1 MRLSALFEEFAQY
14 LKVERGASHRSIDTY
29 RRYFGYFQNF
39 AKDQVGG
46 SVLIAHF
53 TSELCRSYQYF
64 MASKELQ
71 PGSIRVRLAVLGSF
85 GKWAVKHSRL
95 EKNPME
101 VITLPAKR
109 SRIPAVPKW
118 EAVEQFLARCSR
130 PRDKAMLA
138 LMVYGGLR
146 RAEVVRLNIGDYQ
159 PQFGLRRVLGKGGH
173 ETTVPLPEIARAIV
187 NEYLAKER
195 PGAAA
200 SEPLFQ
206 VQYKWY
212 GGEKRV
218 RRMSGQRVWKIIK
231 DLGKRV
237 GVDTI
242 HPHAFRHACGV
253 ELLKRSGGNLRAVQ
267 EHLRHADIQTTTIY
281 TRLAPHDLQKVVN
294 LFHDKNGGATH
305 LWVSIP
311 SNRDGNL
318 SRKTSTKSKWWPQ
331 RDSNPCFSLERAV
344 SWASRRWGRV
354 VSWLGEEDLNPRYQG
369 QNLASYP

>member
-1 MRLSALFEEFAQY
+1 MRLSALFEEFTQY
-14 LKVERGASHRSIDTY
+14 LKVERGATHRSIDTY
-29 RRYFGYFQNF
+29 RRYFTYFVTF
-39 AKDQVGG
+39 TKDQVKGPL
-46 SVLIAHF
+46 LIADF
-53 TSELCRSYQYF
+53 TPELCRSYQYF
-64 MASKELQ
+64 MAAKELQ

-101 VITLPAKR
+101 IITLPAKK
-109 SRIPAVPKW
+109 SRVPAVPKW
-118 EAVEQFLARCSR
+118 EAVEEFLTRCPR
-130 PRDKAMLA
+130 LRDKAMLA

-146 RAEVVRLNIGDYQ
+146 RSEVVRLNVGDYQ

-212 GGEKRV
+212 GGEKKV

-281 TRLAPHDLQKVVN
+281 TRLAPQDLQKVVN
-294 LFHDKNGGATH
+294 LFDEKNGGAA
-305 LWVSIP
+305 
-311 SNRDGNL
+311 R
-318 SRKTSTKSKWWPQ
+318 
-331 RDSNPCFSLERAV
+331 
-344 SWASRRWGRV
+344 
-354 VSWLGEEDLNPRYQG
+354 
-369 QNLASYP
+369 

>member
-1 MRLSALFEEFAQY
+1 MEGLDAFIHAYGSAALFGAIVIEAWQHQGPP
-14 LKVERGASHRSIDTY
+14 RGAR
-29 RRYFGYFQNF
+29 
-39 AKDQVGG
+39 
-46 SVLIAHF
+46 
-53 TSELCRSYQYF
+53 
-64 MASKELQ
+64 
-71 PGSIRVRLAVLGSF
+71 SF

-109 SRIPAVPKW
+109 SRIPGVPKL

-130 PRDKAMLA
+130 HQDKAMLA
-138 LMVYGGLR
+138 LMVYDGLR

-173 ETTVPLPEIARAIV
+173 ETTVPLPEIARVIV

-195 PGAAA
+195 PSAAA

-212 GGEKRV
+212 GGEKKV

-281 TRLAPHDLQKVVN
+281 TRLAPQDLQKVVN
-294 LFHDKNGGATH
+294 LFDERNGGATH
-305 LWVSIP
+305 QGFP
-311 SNRDGNL
+311 SRPTRDGNL
-318 SRKTSTKSKWWPQ
+318 SEKTSTKSNWWPQ
-331 RDSNPCFSLERAV
+331 NGI
-344 SWASRRWGRV
+344 W
-354 VSWLGEEDLNPRYQG
+354 
-369 QNLASYP
+369 

>member
-1 MRLSALFEEFAQY
+1 MRLSALFEEFTQY

-71 PGSIRVRLAVLGSF
+71 SGSIRVRLAVLGSF

-109 SRIPAVPKW
+109 SRIPGVPKW
-118 EAVEQFLARCSR
+118 EAVELFLARCSR
-130 PRDKAMLA
+130 RRDKAMLA

-173 ETTVPLPEIARAIV
+173 ETTVPLPEIARVIV
-187 NEYLAKER
+187 NEYLAKE
-195 PGAAA
+195 
-200 SEPLFQ
+200 
-206 VQYKWY
+206 
-212 GGEKRV
+212 
-218 RRMSGQRVWKIIK
+218 
-231 DLGKRV
+231 
-237 GVDTI
+237 
-242 HPHAFRHACGV
+242 
-253 ELLKRSGGNLRAVQ
+253 
-267 EHLRHADIQTTTIY
+267 
-281 TRLAPHDLQKVVN
+281 
-294 LFHDKNGGATH
+294 
-305 LWVSIP
+305 
-311 SNRDGNL
+311 
-318 SRKTSTKSKWWPQ
+318 
-331 RDSNPCFSLERAV
+331 
-344 SWASRRWGRV
+344 
-354 VSWLGEEDLNPRYQG
+354 
-369 QNLASYP
+369 

>member
-1 MRLSALFEEFAQY
+1 LGEIDRLNFWGFGVILRGQVMLARLWLQAPPCMAQVAIDAWLVPPHNPPRQKRAADRRSRAMRLSALFEEFTQY

-64 MASKELQ
+64 MAAKELQ
-71 PGSIRVRLAVLGSF
+71 SGSIRVRLAVLGSF

-109 SRIPAVPKW
+109 TRIPGVPKW

-130 PRDKAMLA
+130 RRDKAMLA

-159 PQFGLRRVLGKGGH
+159 SQFGLRRVLGKGGH
-173 ETTVPLPEIARAIV
+173 ETTVPLPEVARAIV

-195 PGAAA
+195 PSAAA

-212 GGEKRV
+212 GGEKKV

-237 GVDTI
+237 SVDTI

-267 EHLRHADIQTTTIY
+267 EHLRHADMQTTTIY
-281 TRLAPHDLQKVVN
+281 TRLAPQDLQKVVN
-294 LFHDKNGGATH
+294 LFDEKNGGGA
-305 LWVSIP
+305 
-311 SNRDGNL
+311 R
-318 SRKTSTKSKWWPQ
+318 
-331 RDSNPCFSLERAV
+331 
-344 SWASRRWGRV
+344 
-354 VSWLGEEDLNPRYQG
+354 
-369 QNLASYP
+369 

>member
-1 MRLSALFEEFAQY
+1 MRLSALFEEFTQY

-39 AKDQVGG
+39 AKDQIGG

-53 TSELCRSYQYF
+53 TPELCRSYQYF

-71 PGSIRVRLAVLGSF
+71 AGSIRVRLAVLGSF

-101 VITLPAKR
+101 VITLPPKR
-109 SRIPAVPKW
+109 SRIPGVPKW
-118 EAVEQFLARCSR
+118 EAVEQFLARCAR
-130 PRDKAMLA
+130 RRDKAMLA

-146 RAEVVRLNIGDYQ
+146 RGEVVRLNIGDYQ

-173 ETTVPLPEIARAIV
+173 ETTVPLPEVARAIV

-195 PGAAA
+195 PAAAA

-206 VQYKWY
+206 VQYRWY
-212 GGEKRV
+212 GGEKKI

-242 HPHAFRHACGV
+242 HPHALRHACGV

-281 TRLAPHDLQKVVN
+281 TRLAPQDLQKVVN
-294 LFHDKNGGATH
+294 LFDEKNGGGA
-305 LWVSIP
+305 
-311 SNRDGNL
+311 R
-318 SRKTSTKSKWWPQ
+318 
-331 RDSNPCFSLERAV
+331 
-344 SWASRRWGRV
+344 
-354 VSWLGEEDLNPRYQG
+354 
-369 QNLASYP
+369 

>member
-1 MRLSALFEEFAQY
+1 
-14 LKVERGASHRSIDTY
+14 
-29 RRYFGYFQNF
+29 
-39 AKDQVGG
+39 VGG

-71 PGSIRVRLAVLGSF
+71 PASIRVRLAVLGSF

-95 EKNPME
+95 ENNPME
-101 VITLPAKR
+101 TITLPAKR
-109 SRIPAVPKW
+109 SRIPGVPKW

-130 PRDKAMLA
+130 RRDKAMLA

-173 ETTVPLPEIARAIV
+173 ETTVPLPEVARAVV
-187 NEYLAKER
+187 NEYLAAER

-212 GGEKRV
+212 GGEKKI
-218 RRMSGQRVWKIIK
+218 RRMSGQRVWKIIT
-231 DLGKRV
+231 DLGRRV

-267 EHLRHADIQTTTIY
+267 EHLRLRHSDIQTTTIY
-281 TRLAPHDLQKVVN
+281 TRLAPQDLQKVVN
-294 LFHDKNGGATH
+294 LFDEKNGG
-305 LWVSIP
+305 
-311 SNRDGNL
+311 
-318 SRKTSTKSKWWPQ
+318 
-331 RDSNPCFSLERAV
+331 RA
-344 SWASRRWGRV
+344 R
-354 VSWLGEEDLNPRYQG
+354 
-369 QNLASYP
+369 

>member
-71 PGSIRVRLAVLGSF
+71 PNSIRIRLAVLGSF
-85 GKWAVKHSRL
+85 AKWAVKHNRL

-101 VITLPAKR
+101 TITLPAKR
-109 SRIPAVPKW
+109 TRIPGVPKW
-118 EAVEQFLARCSR
+118 EAVEQFLARCAR
-130 PRDKAMLA
+130 RRDKAMLA

-146 RAEVVRLNIGDYQ
+146 RAEVVRLNVGDYQ

-173 ETTVPLPEIARAIV
+173 ETTVPLPDVARVIV
-187 NEYLAKER
+187 NEYLANER

-212 GGEKRV
+212 GGEKKV

-281 TRLAPHDLQKVVN
+281 TRLAPQDLQKVVN
-294 LFHDKNGGATH
+294 LFDEANGG
-305 LWVSIP
+305 
-311 SNRDGNL
+311 
-318 SRKTSTKSKWWPQ
+318 
-331 RDSNPCFSLERAV
+331 
-344 SWASRRWGRV
+344 RV
-354 VSWLGEEDLNPRYQG
+354 R
-369 QNLASYP
+369 

>member
-1 MRLSALFEEFAQY
+1 
-14 LKVERGASHRSIDTY
+14 
-29 RRYFGYFQNF
+29 
-39 AKDQVGG
+39 
-46 SVLIAHF
+46 
-53 TSELCRSYQYF
+53 

-85 GKWAVKHSRL
+85 GKWTVKHSRL

-109 SRIPAVPKW
+109 SRIPSVPKW
-118 EAVEQFLARCSR
+118 EAVEQFIARCSR
-130 PRDKAMLA
+130 HRDKAMLA

-146 RAEVVRLNIGDYQ
+146 RAEVVRQ
-159 PQFGLRRVLGKGGH
+159 HRRLSASVRAASGAGQGR
-173 ETTVPLPEIARAIV
+173 ARNDRAATEVARSIV

-195 PGAAA
+195 AGAST

-206 VQYKWY
+206 VQYRWY
-212 GGEKRV
+212 GGEKKV

-237 GVDTI
+237 GVDTL

-281 TRLAPHDLQKVVN
+281 TRLAPQDLQKVVN
-294 LFHDKNGGATH
+294 LFDEKNGGAA
-305 LWVSIP
+305 
-311 SNRDGNL
+311 R
-318 SRKTSTKSKWWPQ
+318 
-331 RDSNPCFSLERAV
+331 
-344 SWASRRWGRV
+344 
-354 VSWLGEEDLNPRYQG
+354 
-369 QNLASYP
+369 